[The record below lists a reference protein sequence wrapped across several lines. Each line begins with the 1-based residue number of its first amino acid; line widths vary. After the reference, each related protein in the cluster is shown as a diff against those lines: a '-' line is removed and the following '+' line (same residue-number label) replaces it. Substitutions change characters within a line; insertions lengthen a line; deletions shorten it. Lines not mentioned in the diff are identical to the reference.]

1 MQKLTKEETVEKVI
15 QNFDFDKVHRVM
27 KSMNWGWWDTS
38 TEDGVP
44 SIGHVVLQAKRLL
57 DQVYN
62 KVSAGENNY
71 FISTGGFE
79 ATARK
84 YEYGEIVLELK
95 FVVTSFNYST
105 QDTCY

>member
-1 MQKLTKEETVEKVI
+1 MQKLNKQQTVEKLL

-27 KSMNWGWWDTS
+27 KSTNWKWWDAS

-44 SIGHVVLQAKRLL
+44 SVGHLVLQAKYLL
-57 DQVYN
+57 DETYN
-62 KVSAGENNY
+62 KVAAGENNY
-71 FISTGGFE
+71 SLSTGGFE

-84 YEYGEIVLELK
+84 YEYGEIVLNLK